1 MTAFDEYIARGERF
15 LAGNGDDD
23 AKDLVRLLCA
33 AIASQDPTYKHGLSL
48 YRGAVNG
55 HPRYTD
61 DEARKD
67 VERLVGKMK
76 VLRDAMEH
84 EAAIARLNAAAAG
97 VNLSVNNSNSNVA
110 TATANATV
118 TISQAFDALE
128 SCSLS
133 PEELSEMKAAIADLE
148 ASKGKGP
155 ETICEKASKLLDLAK
170 KGADT
175 AKAVAPY
182 VAGALATLGAIL

>member
-1 MTAFDEYIARGERF
+1 MSTVDEFIARCDEVIAHPEDFDQRM
-15 LAGNGDDD
+15 LA
-23 AKDLVRLLCA
+23 DLSKEICA
-33 AIASQDPTYKHGLSL
+33 SFNHVIPHISR
-48 YRGAVNG
+48 YRGMHINGEVPPYTAQDIRKLRGKLAVY
-55 HPRYTD
+55 R
-61 DEARKD
+61 DEK
-67 VERLVGKMK
+67 
-76 VLRDAMEH
+76 EH
-84 EAAIARLNAAAAG
+84 ELEVARLNADA
-97 VNLSVNNSNSNVA
+97 VNTNLSVNNSNSNVA
-110 TATANATV
+110 TATANAAV

-133 PEELSEMKAAIADLE
+133 PEELSEMKVAIADLE
-148 ASKGKGP
+148 AAKGKGP